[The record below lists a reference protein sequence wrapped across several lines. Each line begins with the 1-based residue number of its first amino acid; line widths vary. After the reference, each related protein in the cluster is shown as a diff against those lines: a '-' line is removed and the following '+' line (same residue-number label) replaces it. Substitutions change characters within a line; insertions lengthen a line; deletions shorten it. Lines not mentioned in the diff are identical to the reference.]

1 MSNLSNLELPL
12 GMSTST
18 NNLLEEF
25 YVPCMSRSARFDRA
39 AGYFSSAILALAPMA
54 FADFFDRGG
63 KIRLVASTQLTDLDS
78 RAINESETPQTIEQ
92 LIEDLRSLSDDRAG
106 MGNILLRIF
115 SSLLSSELV
124 ELKFAFPLN
133 GRGVFH
139 DKYGVFLDNEG
150 NRVSFVGSANET
162 AFAWSGLHNHEQIEI
177 FRSWNSGDLARI
189 EDHEQSFA
197 RIWENKAEGFEVS
210 SSKEFEAKLI
220 TLAPPEPLESL
231 LIEFRKRA
239 SESVSQ
245 TPSVSAKQYTL
256 RDYQKSALSTWHENG
271 NRGIIS
277 FATGGGKTLTAIDAI
292 SEWLDHGP
300 VLVLVPSSLLLD
312 QWMSELRSW
321 IPGVNILGVGGGNP
335 KAKWSRDLYRF
346 TQRQNVGKRVVV
358 ATYASASLADFRS
371 RLDIGDHLLL
381 VGDEV
386 HRFGAP
392 DTRLIAEWLEAGATL
407 GLSAT
412 PIRSNDV
419 EGTDAIFSFFG
430 ELLQPVYTLEDAIR
444 DGVLVP
450 YDYFIR
456 KAPLHED
463 EQAEWSAL
471 SNRISRE
478 IASNDGVMTDRAK
491 LLLIKRSR
499 ISKRAV
505 SKASI
510 TAEIVSDQ
518 FNPQDRWLI
527 YCESVSHVEEVR
539 KALLAKLPSQATVM
553 EFHSMNSTEHKRI
566 ISFFERNGGVVLAIK
581 CLDEGI
587 DIPII
592 NKAIVLA
599 SSTNPREYIQRRG
612 RVLRRHP
619 LKARAQIWDLVT
631 VDTDGQPIAATEV
644 FRAREFAENSRN
656 LAVKLE
662 LEFLSDVASK
672 LSIEVEKDV

>member
-1 MSNLSNLELPL
+1 VSNLSGLDLPL

-25 YVPCMSRSARFDRA
+25 YVPCMSRASRFDRA
-39 AGYFSSAILALAPMA
+39 AGYFSSAIMALAPLA

-63 KIRLVASTQLTDLDS
+63 KIRLVASTQLTELDS
-78 RAINESETPQTIEQ
+78 RAVTQSEPPHTIEK
-92 LIEDLRSLSDDRAG
+92 LIEDLRSLADDKVG

-115 SSLLSSELV
+115 ASLLNTDLV
-124 ELKFAFPLN
+124 DLKFASPLN

-139 DKYGVFLDNEG
+139 DKYGVFLDAVG

-189 EDHEQSFA
+189 EDHEQSFS
-197 RIWENKAEGFEVS
+197 RIWENKAEGFDVS
-210 SSKEFEAKLI
+210 SSKEFEAGLLTI
-220 TLAPPEPLESL
+220 APPEPLDSL

-239 SESVSQ
+239 SESLSQ
-245 TPSVSAKQYTL
+245 TPSLPTKQYTL
-256 RDYQKSALSTWHENG
+256 RDYQKSALSTWRENG
-271 NRGIIS
+271 GRGIIS

-292 SEWLDHGP
+292 GEWLEHGP
-300 VLVLVPSSLLLD
+300 ALVLVPSSLLLD
-312 QWMSELRSW
+312 QWVSELRSW
-321 IPGVNILGVGGGNP
+321 IPGVNVLGVGGSNP
-335 KAKWSRDLYRF
+335 KAKWSKDLYRF
-346 TQRQNVGKRVVV
+346 TQSQNVGKRVVV
-358 ATYASASLADFRS
+358 ATYASAALEDFKS
-371 RLDIGDHLLL
+371 RLNIGDHLLL

-392 DTRLIAEWLEAGATL
+392 DTRLIAEWLSAGATL

-412 PIRSNDV
+412 PIRANDV

-430 ELLQPVYTLEDAIR
+430 DLLQPVYTLEDAIR

-456 KAPLHED
+456 KAPLTD
-463 EQAEWSAL
+463 EEQEEWSAL

-478 IASNDGVMTDRAK
+478 IASNDGVMTERAK
-491 LLLIKRSR
+491 LLLIKRSK
-499 ISKRAV
+499 ISKRAS
-505 SKASI
+505 SKADI
-510 TAEIVSDQ
+510 TADIVSDQ
-518 FNPQDRWLI
+518 FNVEDRWLI

-539 KALLAKLPSQATVM
+539 EALSAKLPKEATVM
-553 EFHSMNSTEHKRI
+553 DFHSMNSSEHKRV
-566 ISFFERNGGVVLAIK
+566 ISFFEEKGGVVLAIK

-592 NKAIVLA
+592 NKAVVLA

-631 VDTDGQPIAATEV
+631 VDTSGQPIAATEV
-644 FRAREFAENSRN
+644 FRAREFAVNSRN
-656 LAVKLE
+656 FAVKLE
-662 LEFLSDVASK
+662 LELLSEVATK
-672 LSIEVEKDV
+672 LGPEAGKET